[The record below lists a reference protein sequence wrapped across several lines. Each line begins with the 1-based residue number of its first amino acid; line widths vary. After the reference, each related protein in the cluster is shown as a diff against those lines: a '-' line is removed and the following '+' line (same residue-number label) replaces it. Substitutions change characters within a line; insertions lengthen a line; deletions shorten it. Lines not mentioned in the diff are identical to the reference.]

1 MSGNRFPWLAAFF
14 AVSLFCSSSAS
25 AQLSVIEEA
34 EPNNPCM
41 DAQVLDNV
49 PVPFSISGSLD
60 STETE
65 PDVDFF
71 RVSGAAGQYVSITLE
86 GAATGM
92 GTLGDP
98 FLGYFDADC
107 QLIAVSDDDGG
118 TVNSRLS
125 VQLPESGEYVL
136 GATQCCDSEFLGGG
150 SGTYVLNVFESPVIE
165 QISGRVVDWDTLEP
179 LPGDSPPFAVVWLIA
194 WNEAGWYLWIVS
206 QPTAPDGTFVFTSN
220 SLGEPL
226 EAGTYLLYIS
236 AQGYESTYTGAFEV
250 NEGEALDLGD
260 ILLNPIAL
268 IGSVSGRLV
277 DARQGWPLP
286 GNSPPYAFAVLERQ
300 EEWGWYPVVG
310 NIYSDEQGMFFIDGV
325 TYGVGPGVF
334 RLLVYA
340 DDYYPLA
347 TEAFEL
353 GNKES
358 ADLGELAVMPLPIAF
373 GEVTGCDVL
382 PIGKVCDFSVNVSNR
397 GIGRYRGEA
406 WSIVQY
412 TPQTFP
418 NRGTTF
424 QIGRTGARNPNPVR
438 INLAEDGW
446 TTLKFRLEIPEF
458 VPADTWICIFANVGR
473 DPDPQFNSTGDRT
486 LFCATT
492 QPDGSLS
499 RLSSKESRYLL
510 RELNSRRG

>member
-1 MSGNRFPWLAAFF
+1 MGGNRSLWLTALF
-14 AVSLFCSSSAS
+14 AVSLFCSSSAL
-25 AQLSVIEEA
+25 AQLSVIEEV

-41 DAQVLDNV
+41 DAQVLDGV
-49 PVPFSISGSLD
+49 PLPFSISGSLD

-98 FLGYFDADC
+98 FLGFFNADC
-107 QLIAVSDDDGG
+107 QLIAVSDDYGG

-125 VQLPESGEYVL
+125 VQLPDGGDYIL

-150 SGTYVLNVFESPVIE
+150 TGSYVLNVYEVPGIE
-165 QISGRVVDWDTLEP
+165 QISGRVVDADTLVP
-179 LPGDSPPFAVVWLIA
+179 LPGDSPPYAFVWLIS
-194 WNEAGWYLWIVS
+194 WNEFWNIWIDN
-206 QPTAPDGTFVFTSN
+206 QPTAPDGTFAFTSN
-220 SLGEPL
+220 SIGDPL

-236 AQGYESTYTGAFEV
+236 AQGYESTYTETFEV
-250 NEGEALDLGD
+250 NEGESLELGD
-260 ILLNPIAL
+260 LLLNPIEL

-325 TYGVGPGVF
+325 TYGVGPGNF
-334 RLLVYA
+334 RVMVYA

-358 ADLGELAVMPLPIAF
+358 ADLGDLPVMPLPIAF
-373 GEVTGCDVL
+373 SDVTGCEVL
-382 PIGKVCDFSVNVSNR
+382 LTGEACDFSVKVHNR
-397 GIGRYRGEA
+397 GMGRYRGEA
-406 WSIVQY
+406 WSIVGY

-418 NRGTTF
+418 NRGSTF
-424 QIGRTGARNPNPVR
+424 QIGRTGVRNPNPVR

-458 VPADTWICIFANVGR
+458 VQADSWICVFANVGR
-473 DPDPQFNSTGDRT
+473 DPRPQFNAAGDRM

-492 QPDGSLS
+492 QTDGSLS
-499 RLSSKESRYLL
+499 RLSSKESRHLL
-510 RELNSRRG
+510 RESNSRRE

>member
-1 MSGNRFPWLAAFF
+1 MSGNPFSRLTVLF
-14 AVSLFCSSSAS
+14 AVTIFCFSSAL
-25 AQLSVIEEA
+25 AQINFLEEE

-41 DAQVLDNV
+41 DAQVLDSV
-49 PVPFSISGSLD
+49 QLPFSISGSLD

-107 QLIAVSDDDGG
+107 QLIAVSDDYGG

-125 VQLPESGEYVL
+125 VQLPDGGDYVL
-136 GATQCCDSEFLGGG
+136 GASQCCDSEFLGGG
-150 SGTYVLNVFESPVIE
+150 TGSYVLTVLEAPGIE
-165 QISGRVVDWDTLEP
+165 QISGRVVDADALVP
-179 LPGDSPPFAVVWLIA
+179 LPGDSPPFAFVWLIA
-194 WNEAGWYLWIVS
+194 WNEWGYLWIVS
-206 QPTAPDGTFVFTSN
+206 QPTMPDGTFVFTST
-220 SLGEPL
+220 SIGDPL

-236 AQGYESTYTGAFEV
+236 AQGYDFTYTDTFEV
-250 NEGEALDLGD
+250 NEGESMDLGD
-260 ILLNPIAL
+260 VLLSPIEL

-310 NIYSDEQGMFFIDGV
+310 NIYSDEQGMFVIDGI
-325 TYGVGPGVF
+325 TYGVRPGVF
-334 RLLVYA
+334 RVMVYA

-347 TEAFEL
+347 TESFEL
-353 GNKES
+353 GSKES
-358 ADLGELAVMPLPIAF
+358 ADLGDLPLMPLPIAF
-373 GEVTGCDVL
+373 SEVTGCNML
-382 PIGKVCDFSVNVSNR
+382 PAGEACDFSVKILNR

-412 TPQTFP
+412 IPQTFP
-418 NRGTTF
+418 NRGSTF
-424 QIGRTGARNPNPVR
+424 QIGRAGVRNPNPLR

-458 VPADTWICIFANVGR
+458 VPADSWICVFANVGR
-473 DPDPQFNSTGDRT
+473 DPRPQFNAAGDRM

-492 QPDGSLS
+492 QTDGSLS
-499 RLSSKESRYLL
+499 RLSHKESKHLL
-510 RELNSRRG
+510 RELKSRRE